1 VVDARE
7 AEILERE
14 PGQAGHGVIGGQL
27 APGHGAEKL
36 SKPTFIQS
44 FRIVQSLLL
53 PSPLASQEVTRV
65 SPLPAE
71 RLTLLVYVA
80 LGASFVLLAAVALLA
95 YRLRAVRR
103 TYARL
108 LAGGGSGEDILAAVA
123 RQVEAVDRLR
133 GKLNLVG
140 REAAQLRQRVSTT
153 VRTVG
158 FTRYD
163 AFQDVGG
170 HLSYSAAFLDEAGD
184 GVVLSA
190 INGRSETRSYAK
202 PVRGGHSDHNLSD
215 EERTAI
221 ALAMGQ
227 SAPIQREPV

>member
-1 VVDARE
+1 
-7 AEILERE
+7 
-14 PGQAGHGVIGGQL
+14 
-27 APGHGAEKL
+27 
-36 SKPTFIQS
+36 
-44 FRIVQSLLL
+44 
-53 PSPLASQEVTRV
+53 V

-71 RLTLLVYVA
+71 RLTLLVYAA
-80 LGASFVLLAAVALLA
+80 LGGNLVLLAAVALLGW
-95 YRLRAVRR
+95 RLRAVRR

-108 LAGGGSGEDILAAVA
+108 LDGGSGEDLLAAVA

-140 REAAQLRQRVSTT
+140 RETAQLRQRTSTM

-202 PVRGGHSDHNLSD
+202 PIRGGHSDHNLSD

-221 ALAMGQ
+221 ALAMGRP
-227 SAPIQREPV
+227 APTQREPA